1 MYTVNINHKGQKE
14 ATTYTV
20 YRKEEAEKEGIR
32 YVYWKMV
39 QPGGYALSDDD
50 YVAKCI
56 NRKEYPSNHDKDN
69 VYLRF
74 PWGYTFFNPK
84 YASKKLNVS
93 GRKTNTTMSGKPM
106 LEVKS
111 KQDMM
116 KNLAKAYSVTW
127 DYNLSLDM
135 VLGSY
140 TPSEFKKWKRMM
152 KTEVFSKMIKEELA
166 DLLSD
171 HGLDKTY
178 TLDLFAQ
185 VITMAKDKKDVTN
198 LLRAVENLQGMHGM
212 KEKSLVKTTE
222 SIEAVSN
229 VKLIDELREEEDK
242 LIATKTTTTT
252 EE

>member
-1 MYTVNINHKGQKE
+1 MYTINIEHKDKGL
-14 ATTYTV
+14 TTYSV
-20 YRKEEAEKEGIR
+20 YRKKEADEKGID

-39 QPGGYALSDDD
+39 KPGGYAISDDD

-56 NRKEYPSNHDKDN
+56 NRKEYPSNHNKDN

-84 YASKKLNVS
+84 YASKKLKVS

-127 DYNLSLDM
+127 DYNLALDM

-140 TPSEFKKWKRMM
+140 TPTEFKKWKRMM
-152 KTEVFSKMIKEELA
+152 KTEVFEKMIKEELA
-166 DLLSD
+166 DLLTD

-178 TLDLFAQ
+178 TLDLLAK
-185 VITMAKDKKDVTN
+185 VIAMAEDKKDVTN
-198 LLRAVENLQGMHGM
+198 LMRAVENLQGMHGM
-212 KEKSLVKTTE
+212 KEKQLVKTTE
-222 SIEAVSN
+222 KLEAISN
-229 VKLIDELREEEDK
+229 TKLIDELREEEDK
-242 LIATKTTTTT
+242 LIATKTTT
-252 EE
+252 EEKS

>member
-1 MYTVNINHKGQKE
+1 MYTVNIDHKDRGL
-14 ATTYTV
+14 TTYTI
-20 YRKEEAEKEGIR
+20 YRKEEADEEGIN
-32 YVYWKMV
+32 YVYWKMANV
-39 QPGGYALSDDD
+39 GQYAISDDN
-50 YVAKCI
+50 YVAKVI
-56 NRKEYPSNHDKDN
+56 NRKEYPSNHDKEN

-127 DYNLSLDM
+127 DYNLALDM

-140 TPSEFKKWKRMM
+140 TPTEFKKWKRMM
-152 KTEVFSKMIKEELA
+152 KTEVFGKMIKEELA
-166 DLLSD
+166 DLLTD

-178 TLDLFAQ
+178 TLDLFAK
-185 VITMAKDKKDVTN
+185 VISMAQDKKDVTN
-198 LLRAVENLQGMHGM
+198 LMRAVENLQGMHGM
-212 KEKSLVKTTE
+212 KDKQIVKTTE
-222 SIEAVSN
+222 SIEAISN
-229 VKLIDELREEEDK
+229 TKLIDELREEEDK
-242 LIATKTTTTT
+242 LIATKTVTKEKT
-252 EE
+252 

>member
-1 MYTVNINHKGQKE
+1 LYTINIEHKDKGL
-14 ATTYTV
+14 TTYSV
-20 YRKEEAEKEGIR
+20 YRKKEADEKGID

-39 QPGGYALSDDD
+39 KPGGYAISDDD

-56 NRKEYPSNHDKDN
+56 NRKEYPSNHNKDN

-84 YASKKLNVS
+84 YASKKLKVS

-127 DYNLSLDM
+127 DYNLALDM

-140 TPSEFKKWKRMM
+140 TPTEFKKWKRMM
-152 KTEVFSKMIKEELA
+152 KTEVFDKMIKEELA
-166 DLLSD
+166 DLLTD

-178 TLDLFAQ
+178 TLDLLAK
-185 VITMAKDKKDVTN
+185 VIAMAEDKKDVTN
-198 LLRAVENLQGMHGM
+198 LMRAVENLQGMHGM
-212 KEKSLVKTTE
+212 KEKQLVKTTE
-222 SIEAVSN
+222 KLEAISN
-229 VKLIDELREEEDK
+229 TKLIDELREEEDK
-242 LIATKTTTTT
+242 LIATKTTT
-252 EE
+252 EEK

>member
-1 MYTVNINHKGQKE
+1 MYTVNIDHKDVGN
-14 ATTYTV
+14 TTYTI
-20 YRKEEAEKEGIR
+20 YRKEEADKKGIE

-69 VYLRF
+69 IYLRF

-84 YASKKLNVS
+84 YDSKKLKVS
-93 GRKTNTTMSGKPM
+93 GRKTNTTMTGKPM

-127 DYNLSLDM
+127 DYNLALDM

-152 KTEVFSKMIKEELA
+152 KTEVFEKMIKEELA

-178 TLDLFAQ
+178 TLDLFAK
-185 VITMAKDKKDVTN
+185 VIEMAQDKKDVTN
-198 LLRAVENLQGMHGM
+198 LMRAVENLQNMHGM
-212 KEKSLVKTTE
+212 KEKQLVKTTE
-222 SIEAVSN
+222 KLEAISN
-229 VKLIDELREEEDK
+229 TKLIDELREEEDK
-242 LIATKTTTTT
+242 LIATKTTT
-252 EE
+252 EEK

>member
-1 MYTVNINHKGQKE
+1 MYTINIEHKDKGL
-14 ATTYTV
+14 TTYSV
-20 YRKEEAEKEGIR
+20 YRKKEADEKGID

-39 QPGGYALSDDD
+39 KPGGYAISDDD

-56 NRKEYPSNHDKDN
+56 NRKEYPSNHNKDN

-84 YASKKLNVS
+84 YASKKLKVS

-127 DYNLSLDM
+127 DYNLALDM

-140 TPSEFKKWKRMM
+140 TPTEFKKWKRMM
-152 KTEVFSKMIKEELA
+152 KTEVFDKMIKEELA
-166 DLLSD
+166 DLLTD

-178 TLDLFAQ
+178 TLDLLAK
-185 VITMAKDKKDVTN
+185 VIAMAEDKKDVTN
-198 LLRAVENLQGMHGM
+198 LMRAVENLQGMHGM
-212 KEKSLVKTTE
+212 KEKQLVKTTE
-222 SIEAVSN
+222 KLEAISN
-229 VKLIDELREEEDK
+229 TKLIDELREEEDK
-242 LIATKTTTTT
+242 LIATKTTT
-252 EE
+252 EEK

>member
-1 MYTVNINHKGQKE
+1 MYTINIDHKDKGL
-14 ATTYTV
+14 TTYNV
-20 YRKEEAEKEGIR
+20 YRKQEADDKGIK

-39 QPGGYALSDDD
+39 QPGGYALSDDN

-56 NRKEYPSNHDKDN
+56 NRKEYPSNHDKN
-69 VYLRF
+69 NIYLRF

-84 YASKKLNVS
+84 YASKQLKVS
-93 GRKTNTTMSGKPM
+93 GRKTNTTMTGKPM

-127 DYNLSLDM
+127 DYNLALDM

-152 KTEVFSKMIKEELA
+152 KTEVFEKMIKEELA

-178 TLDLFAQ
+178 TLELLAK
-185 VITMAKDKKDVTN
+185 VISMAEDKKDVTN
-198 LLRAVENLQGMHGM
+198 LMRAVENLQGMHGM
-212 KEKSLVKTTE
+212 KEKQLVKTTE
-222 SIEAVSN
+222 KLEAISN
-229 VKLIDELREEEDK
+229 TKLIDELREEEDK
-242 LIATKTTTTT
+242 LIATKTTTK
-252 EE
+252 EVE

>member
-1 MYTVNINHKGQKE
+1 MYTINIDHKDKGL
-14 ATTYTV
+14 TTYTV
-20 YRKEEAEKEGIR
+20 YRKKEADKEGIK
-32 YVYWKMV
+32 YVYWKMANV
-39 QPGGYALSDDD
+39 GQYALSDDN
-50 YVAKCI
+50 YVAKVI
-56 NRKEYPSNHDKDN
+56 NRKEYPSNHDKEN

-127 DYNLSLDM
+127 DYNLALDM

-140 TPSEFKKWKRMM
+140 TPSEFKKWKRRM
-152 KTEVFSKMIKEELA
+152 KTEVFNKMIKEELA
-166 DLLSD
+166 DLLTD

-178 TLDLFAQ
+178 TLELFSK
-185 VITMAKDKKDVTN
+185 VIEMAKDKKDVTN
-198 LLRAVENLQGMHGM
+198 LMRAVENLQGMHGM
-212 KEKSLVKTTE
+212 KDKQLVKTTE
-222 SIEAVSN
+222 SIEAISN
-229 VKLIDELREEEDK
+229 TKLIDELREEEDK
-242 LIATKTTTTT
+242 LIATKTVT
-252 EE
+252 EEKE

>member
-1 MYTVNINHKGQKE
+1 MYTINIEHKDKGL
-14 ATTYTV
+14 TTYSV
-20 YRKEEAEKEGIR
+20 YRKKEADEKGID

-39 QPGGYALSDDD
+39 KPGGYAISDDD

-56 NRKEYPSNHDKDN
+56 NRKEYPSNHNKDN

-84 YASKKLNVS
+84 YASKKLKVS

-127 DYNLSLDM
+127 DYNLALDM

-140 TPSEFKKWKRMM
+140 TPTEFKKWKRMM
-152 KTEVFSKMIKEELA
+152 KTEVFEKMIKEELA
-166 DLLSD
+166 DLLTD

-178 TLDLFAQ
+178 TLDLLAK
-185 VITMAKDKKDVTN
+185 VIAMAEDKKDVTN
-198 LLRAVENLQGMHGM
+198 LMRAVENLQGMHGM
-212 KEKSLVKTTE
+212 KEKQLVKTTE
-222 SIEAVSN
+222 KLEAISN
-229 VKLIDELREEEDK
+229 TKLIDELREEEDK
-242 LIATKTTTTT
+242 LIATKTTT
-252 EE
+252 EEK

>member
-127 DYNLSLDM
+127 DYNLALDM
-135 VLGSY
+135 VLGTY

-198 LLRAVENLQGMHGM
+198 LMRAVENLQGMHGM

>member
-1 MYTVNINHKGQKE
+1 VYTVNINHKGQKE

-127 DYNLSLDM
+127 DYNLALDM
-135 VLGSY
+135 VLGTY

>member
-1 MYTVNINHKGQKE
+1 MYTINIDHKDKGL
-14 ATTYTV
+14 TTYNV
-20 YRKEEAEKEGIR
+20 YRKQEADDKGIK

-39 QPGGYALSDDD
+39 QPGGYAISDDN

-69 VYLRF
+69 IYLRF

-84 YASKKLNVS
+84 YASKQLKVS

-127 DYNLSLDM
+127 DYNLALDM
-135 VLGSY
+135 VLGNY
-140 TPSEFKKWKRMM
+140 TPTEFKKWKRMM
-152 KTEVFSKMIKEELA
+152 KTEVFEKMIKEELA
-166 DLLSD
+166 DLLTD

-178 TLDLFAQ
+178 TLDLLAK
-185 VITMAKDKKDVTN
+185 VISMAEDKKDVTN
-198 LLRAVENLQGMHGM
+198 LMRAVENLQGMHGM
-212 KEKSLVKTTE
+212 KEKQLVKTTE
-222 SIEAVSN
+222 KLEAISN
-229 VKLIDELREEEDK
+229 TKLIDELREEEDK
-242 LIATKTTTTT
+242 LIATKTVT
-252 EE
+252 EEK

>member
-1 MYTVNINHKGQKE
+1 MYTINIDHKDKGL
-14 ATTYTV
+14 TTYSV
-20 YRKEEAEKEGIR
+20 YRKDEADEKGIE

-39 QPGGYALSDDD
+39 QPGGYGLSDDN

-56 NRKEYPSNHDKDN
+56 KRKAYPSNHNKDN

-127 DYNLSLDM
+127 DYNLALDM

-140 TPSEFKKWKRMM
+140 TPTEFKKWKRMM
-152 KTEVFSKMIKEELA
+152 KTEVFEKMIKEELA
-166 DLLSD
+166 DLLTD

-178 TLDLFAQ
+178 TLDLFAK
-185 VITMAKDKKDVTN
+185 VISMAQDKKDVTN
-198 LLRAVENLQGMHGM
+198 LMRAVENLQGMHGM
-212 KEKSLVKTTE
+212 KDKQLVKTTE
-222 SIEAVSN
+222 SIEAISN
-229 VKLIDELREEEDK
+229 TKLIDELREEEDK
-242 LIATKTTTTT
+242 LIATKTTT
-252 EE
+252 EEK

>member
-1 MYTVNINHKGQKE
+1 MYTINIDHKGKGL
-14 ATTYTV
+14 TTYTV
-20 YRKEEAEKEGIR
+20 YRKNEAEKEGIEF
-32 YVYWKMV
+32 VHWKMV
-39 QPGGYALSDDD
+39 QPGGYAISDDD

-56 NRKEYPSNHDKDN
+56 NRKEYQSNHDKDN
-69 VYLRF
+69 IYLRF

-84 YASKKLNVS
+84 YASKQLKVS

-127 DYNLSLDM
+127 DYNLALDM

-152 KTEVFSKMIKEELA
+152 KTEVFDKMIKEELA
-166 DLLSD
+166 DLLTD

-178 TLDLFAQ
+178 TLDLFAK
-185 VITMAKDKKDVTN
+185 VIEIAQDKKDVTN
-198 LLRAVENLQGMHGM
+198 LMRAVENLQGMHGM
-212 KEKSLVKTTE
+212 KDKQLVKTTE
-222 SIEAVSN
+222 KLEAISN
-229 VKLIDELREEEDK
+229 TKLIDELREEEDK
-242 LIATKTTTTT
+242 LIATKTTT
-252 EE
+252 EEK

>member
-1 MYTVNINHKGQKE
+1 LYTINIEHKDKGL
-14 ATTYTV
+14 TTYSV
-20 YRKEEAEKEGIR
+20 YRKKEADEKGID

-39 QPGGYALSDDD
+39 KPGGYAISDDD

-56 NRKEYPSNHDKDN
+56 NRKEYPSNHNKDN

-84 YASKKLNVS
+84 YASKKLKVS

-127 DYNLSLDM
+127 DYNLALDM

-140 TPSEFKKWKRMM
+140 TPTEFKKWKRMM
-152 KTEVFSKMIKEELA
+152 KTEVFEKMIKEELA
-166 DLLSD
+166 DLLTD

-178 TLDLFAQ
+178 TLDLLAK
-185 VITMAKDKKDVTN
+185 VIAMAEDKKDVTN
-198 LLRAVENLQGMHGM
+198 LMRAVENLQGMHGM
-212 KEKSLVKTTE
+212 KEKQLVKTTE
-222 SIEAVSN
+222 KLEAISN
-229 VKLIDELREEEDK
+229 TKLIDELREEEDK
-242 LIATKTTTTT
+242 LIATKTTT
-252 EE
+252 EEK

>member
-1 MYTVNINHKGQKE
+1 MYTVNIDHKDKGL
-14 ATTYTV
+14 TTYTI
-20 YRKEEAEKEGIR
+20 YRKEEADKKGID
-32 YVYWKMV
+32 YVYWKLANV
-39 QPGGYALSDDD
+39 GQYAVSDDN
-50 YVAKCI
+50 YVAKVI
-56 NRKEYPSNHDKDN
+56 NRKEYPSNHNKDN

-127 DYNLSLDM
+127 DYNLAIDM

-140 TPSEFKKWKRMM
+140 TPTEFKKWKRMM
-152 KTEVFSKMIKEELA
+152 KTEVFDKMIKEELA
-166 DLLSD
+166 DLLTD

-178 TLDLFAQ
+178 TLDLFAK
-185 VITMAKDKKDVTN
+185 VIEMAQDKKDVTN
-198 LLRAVENLQGMHGM
+198 LMRAVENLQGMHGM
-212 KEKSLVKTTE
+212 KDKQLVKTTE
-222 SIEAVSN
+222 SIEAISN
-229 VKLIDELREEEDK
+229 TKLIDELREEEDK
-242 LIATKTTTTT
+242 LIATKTTTK
-252 EE
+252 ESQ

>member
-1 MYTVNINHKGQKE
+1 MYTVNIDHKDVGP
-14 ATTYTV
+14 TTYTI
-20 YRKEEAEKEGIR
+20 YRKEEADKKGID

-39 QPGGYALSDDD
+39 QPGGYAISDDD

-69 VYLRF
+69 IYLRF

-84 YASKKLNVS
+84 YTSKQLKVS
-93 GRKTNTTMSGKPM
+93 GRKTNTTMTGKPM

-127 DYNLSLDM
+127 DYNLALDM

-152 KTEVFSKMIKEELA
+152 KTEVFEKMIKEELA
-166 DLLSD
+166 DLLTD

-178 TLDLFAQ
+178 TLELFAK
-185 VITMAKDKKDVTN
+185 VIRMAEDKKDVTN

-212 KEKSLVKTTE
+212 KEKQLVKTTE
-222 SIEAVSN
+222 KLEAISN
-229 VKLIDELREEEDK
+229 TRLIDELREEEDK
-242 LIATKTTTTT
+242 IVATKTVT
-252 EE
+252 EEKE

>member
-127 DYNLSLDM
+127 DYNLALDM
-135 VLGSY
+135 VLGTY

-166 DLLSD
+166 ELLDD

>member
-1 MYTVNINHKGQKE
+1 MYTINIDHKDKGL
-14 ATTYTV
+14 TTYSV
-20 YRKEEAEKEGIR
+20 YRKDEADEKGIE

-39 QPGGYALSDDD
+39 QPGGYGLSDDN

-56 NRKEYPSNHDKDN
+56 KRKAYPSNHNKDN
-69 VYLRF
+69 IYLRF

-93 GRKTNTTMSGKPM
+93 GRKTNTTMTGKPM

-127 DYNLSLDM
+127 DYNLALDM

-140 TPSEFKKWKRMM
+140 TPTEFKKWKRMM
-152 KTEVFSKMIKEELA
+152 KTEVFEKMIKEELA
-166 DLLSD
+166 DLLTD

-178 TLDLFAQ
+178 TLDLFAK
-185 VITMAKDKKDVTN
+185 VISMAEDKKDVTN
-198 LLRAVENLQGMHGM
+198 LMRAVENLQGMHGM
-212 KEKSLVKTTE
+212 KEKQLVKTTE
-222 SIEAVSN
+222 KLEAISN
-229 VKLIDELREEEDK
+229 TKLIDELREEEDK
-242 LIATKTTTTT
+242 LIATKTTTK

>member
-1 MYTVNINHKGQKE
+1 MYTINIDHKDKGL
-14 ATTYTV
+14 TTYSV
-20 YRKEEAEKEGIR
+20 YRKDEADEKGIE

-39 QPGGYALSDDD
+39 QPGGYGLSDDN

-56 NRKEYPSNHDKDN
+56 KRKAYPSNHNKDN

-127 DYNLSLDM
+127 DYNLALDM

-140 TPSEFKKWKRMM
+140 TPTEFKKWKRMM
-152 KTEVFSKMIKEELA
+152 KTEVFEKMIKEELA
-166 DLLSD
+166 DLLTD

-178 TLDLFAQ
+178 TLDLFAK
-185 VITMAKDKKDVTN
+185 VISMAEDKKDVTN
-198 LLRAVENLQGMHGM
+198 LMRAVENLQGMHGM
-212 KEKSLVKTTE
+212 KEKQLVKTTE
-222 SIEAVSN
+222 KLEAISN
-229 VKLIDELREEEDK
+229 TKLIEELREDEDK
-242 LIATKTTTTT
+242 LIATKTTT
-252 EE
+252 EEK